1 MNERVYNGGVER
13 LRSAERVSRLE
24 VSRVVDECLTGSMIA
39 SVLDVGTGSGLFA
52 EEFNN
57 RLLKVA
63 AIDPNPEML
72 TAFQKFLPG
81 LDIREAYAENIPFE
95 DNSFDLL
102 FMGLVFHEVTDYS
115 KSIKEAY
122 RVAGKEVA
130 LLEWEYREQDFG
142 PPIEHRLKGEF
153 IQALG
158 EEAGFTK
165 VEVVK
170 LANLILYKLIK

>member
-24 VSRVVDECLTGSMIA
+24 VSRVVDECLAGSMIA

-57 RLLKVA
+57 RRLTVA

-72 TAFQKFLPG
+72 TAFQQFLPS
-81 LDIREAYAENIPFE
+81 LDIREAFAEHIPFE

-102 FMGLVFHEVTDYS
+102 FMGLVFHEVNDYA
-115 KSIKEAY
+115 KSAKEAY
-122 RVAGKEVA
+122 RVAGKVVA
-130 LLEWEYREQDFG
+130 LLEWEYKEQDFG
-142 PPIEHRLKGEF
+142 PPIEHRLKSEF
-153 IQALG
+153 IQALA
-158 EEAGFTK
+158 EEAGFAK
-165 VEVVK
+165 VEAIK
-170 LANLILYKLIK
+170 LKELMLYKLIK